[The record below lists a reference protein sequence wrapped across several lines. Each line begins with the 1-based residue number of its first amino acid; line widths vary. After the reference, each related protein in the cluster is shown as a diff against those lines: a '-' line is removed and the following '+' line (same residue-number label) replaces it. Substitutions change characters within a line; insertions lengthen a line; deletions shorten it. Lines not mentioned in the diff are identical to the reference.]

1 MGIVSNSMG
10 VPMPVSA
17 ESHCDECAIRESSI
31 CEVLDAAQLARLRG
45 ISTVVT
51 YAPMAPLFE
60 EGAQAQHVS
69 NVVEGTVTLY
79 KLLPDGRRQILG
91 FLFPGDFVGLALDPT
106 YGCSAEA
113 TTVVRMCRF
122 PRERLEKMFKD
133 LPALEHR
140 LLEIAGNEIKAAQEQ
155 MLLLGRKTA
164 RERLASFLLTL
175 SRRAAARGRAAS
187 PVDLPMRRSDIG
199 DYLGLTIETVS
210 RTFTQFKKA
219 GLIGLPSQS
228 QVALLQREILE
239 TIAEGN

>member
-1 MGIVSNSMG
+1 MGIVSSAIG
-10 VPMPVSA
+10 IPVPLVV
-17 ESHCDECAIRESSI
+17 ESHCDECAIRETSI
-31 CEVLDAAQLARLRG
+31 CEVLDAAQLARLRS
-45 ISTVVT
+45 ISTIVT
-51 YAPMAPLFE
+51 YAPNAPLFE
-60 EGAQAQHVS
+60 EGSQARHVS
-69 NVVEGTVTLY
+69 NVIEGTVTLY

-113 TTVVRMCRF
+113 TTTVRMCRF

-219 GLIGLPSQS
+219 GLIGLPNQA
-228 QVALLQREILE
+228 QVDILQREILE
-239 TIAEGN
+239 TIAEGG

>member
-69 NVVEGTVTLY
+69 NVIEGTVTLY

-219 GLIGLPSQS
+219 GLIGLPNQS